1 MDRERY
7 EPYAYNFRQ
16 SDQEFEHGE
25 IRSQSPG
32 ADPGLGE
39 WEHERNRRVPPPVE
53 SSRWSRSPS
62 PRRRSLSRERYRGV
76 VVSRGREVT
85 LALES
90 FLRYVNI
97 DIGMWARLMTR
108 TMHATLIS
116 TSIHALASQHVKR
129 MESFPIP
136 ESGIPPSSFADAQN
150 RLRAAEM
157 DLGEKMRELHD
168 TFDELIKRTLV
179 QSKLQSQARS
189 PVKEMEK
196 EEELSRAEIE
206 EVRNRMRV
214 LERRMDEV
222 PPPPLP
228 TSRKGKEKE
237 KPLTST
243 TADGEEGEEGG
254 GGKRSRARILLE
266 DMLSRLQTVESLKEN
281 LETRCGDLEDL
292 VNSKV
297 QDEMEIARM
306 GNGRW
311 KVVEDLRD
319 VDGVIRGL
327 KRKRRDSDDMDRDGV
342 VPPPPDE
349 IPPPQPTEEISG
361 PEPTIAQEQMALME
375 KDRSEIAQLKQQVE
389 SLKSKPDP
397 VPKTDAG
404 TTKTIQLLVKNI
416 ESLQAELKTLK
427 DGRKAWEQMIK
438 DEREQRDKDTLVMLK
453 QHCED
458 LVKTVRH
465 PWSLEMKLMR

>member
-1 MDRERY
+1 MDRERD
-7 EPYAYNFRQ
+7 EPYTYNFRQ

-25 IRSQSPG
+25 IRPQSPG
-32 ADPGLGE
+32 ADSGLGE
-39 WEHERNRRVPPPVE
+39 WEHERNSRVPPPVE

-76 VVSRGREVT
+76 VLSRGREVT

-108 TMHATLIS
+108 AMHATLIS
-116 TSIHALASQHVKR
+116 TSIHALALQHVKR

-136 ESGIPPSSFADAQN
+136 ESGIPPPSFADAQY

-157 DLGEKMRELHD
+157 DLGYKMRELHD
-168 TFDELIKRTLV
+168 TFDELMQRTLV
-179 QSKLQSQARS
+179 QSKPQSQARS
-189 PVKEMEK
+189 SVNEMEK
-196 EEELSRAEIE
+196 KEELSGAEIE
-206 EVRNRMRV
+206 EVRNRTRV
-214 LERRMDEV
+214 LERRMDEA
-222 PPPPLP
+222 PPPLP

-237 KPLTST
+237 QPPTST
-243 TADGEEGEEGG
+243 TTDGEEGEEGG

-266 DMLSRLQTVESLKEN
+266 DMLARLQVVESLKEN

-311 KVVEDLRD
+311 KVVENLRD

-327 KRKRRDSDDMDRDGV
+327 KRKRRDSNDRDGS
-342 VPPPPDE
+342 VPPPPE
-349 IPPPQPTEEISG
+349 EVPPPPPSEEKSG
-361 PEPTIAQEQMALME
+361 PDTAIIKLQEQMALME
-375 KDRSEIAQLKQQVE
+375 KDRLEIVQLKQQGE
-389 SLKSKPDP
+389 SLESGPDP
-397 VPKTDAG
+397 VPKTDPG

-465 PWSLEMKLMR
+465 